1 MKKHLLSLAGLF
13 LITLSTFAQFTAGEI
28 WSMNLRVDPIT
39 HNSINLAGIEMAIS
53 YNSRGIPLSG
63 ISAPQP
69 GLPLFQITSTVS
81 GNSVIC
87 LSQEKDGNN
96 PWEDRERTT
105 FSSDGTNDTTIVVER
120 SNNGGPFL
128 NTSKIV
134 ILRGSNPNQFSHI
147 GYRWNNNQW
156 ELGSKT
162 FYYISSN
169 KLDSVVG
176 FTIAGTD
183 STRNSFTYFYYSN
196 GLDSSLQSILQT
208 STNQFDLRNKIIV
221 EQKENGKTK
230 RFGIYAKN
238 TSTFI
243 KTATVTYSNIASS
256 IGEYEINNAF
266 SLYPNPANS
275 NLQLNVSSN
284 LLAQTI
290 TIIDTKGQMV
300 KEIAFSSTIDI
311 SDLSN
316 GIYFV
321 QVKSEKGL
329 STQKFIKN

>member
-39 HNSINLAGIEMAIS
+39 HNSINLAGIEMAVT
-53 YNSRGIPLSG
+53 YNSNGIPLSG
-63 ISAPQP
+63 ISAPQL
-69 GLPLFQITSTVS
+69 GLPLFQITSTVT
-81 GNSVIC
+81 GNSVVC

-96 PWEDRERTT
+96 PWEDKERTT

-128 NTSKIV
+128 NSSKIV
-134 ILRGSNPNQFSHI
+134 ILPGSNPNQFSHI

-162 FYYISSN
+162 FYYLSSS
-169 KLDSVVG
+169 KLDSVVS
-176 FTIAGTD
+176 FTISGAD
-183 STRNSFTYFYYSN
+183 STRNSFTYYYYSN
-196 GLDSSLQSILQT
+196 GLDSSLQTVLQA
-208 STNQFDLRNKIIV
+208 SNNQFDLRNKIIV
-221 EQKENGKTK
+221 EQKDNGKTK
-230 RFGIYAKN
+230 RFGIYSKN

-256 IGEYEINNAF
+256 IGEYEINNAI

-284 LLAQTI
+284 LIAQTL
-290 TIIDTKGQMV
+290 TIININGQIV
-300 KEIAFSSTIDI
+300 KEIPYSSNIDI

-316 GIYFV
+316 GIYFI
-321 QVKSEKGL
+321 QVKSENGL
-329 STQKFIKN
+329 STQKLIKN